1 MQRNWGATC
10 RCRRCRDARGD
21 EAGEDVGMWRAAVLQ
36 NKGEGDSYGHRWC
49 CQRCMLDLRG
59 GGGNPASDGLPR
71 RPCCKGKDP
80 ELQFP
85 TAGAT
90 DARRPSCNPPLS
102 ELPAAEAATDAG
114 QSFNPY
120 CRCCKCLTAELPAP
134 PPELQCTTAGAAMGE
149 PTPSVLQL
157 PSTGD
162 SIGRRRSFNPPSP
175 VMQTPST
182 GASIGRHRSCRRYC

>member
-1 MQRNWGATC
+1 MR
-10 RCRRCRDARGD
+10 
-21 EAGEDVGMWRAAVLQ
+21 RAAMLQ
-36 NKGEGDSYGHRWC
+36 NKGEGASYGGHQC
-49 CQRCMLDLRG
+49 CHRCMLELRG
-59 GGGNPASDGLPR
+59 AGGTPASHVLPR

-90 DARRPSCNPPLS
+90 NARRPSCNPPLS

-157 PSTGD
+157 PSTRA
-162 SIGRRRSFNPPSP
+162 SIDGRPSCNPPPP
-175 VMQTPST
+175 VLQTPSA
-182 GASIGRHRSCRRYC
+182 GASIGRHRSCKRPTIGL